1 MDGDSSGKP
10 HLLVVKGT
18 FEQFGGAERDLLNN
32 LHAWQE
38 HFQITLTSLNIPPHA
53 RQQLDELGI
62 LYLTPARQWEKP
74 SGHWAEFRAKASRKA
89 SHLWW
94 VMLELTEQGLR
105 LQDAIAGSD
114 VVHIT
119 SGVGSLEFS
128 QLLKPQIPVHYH
140 CLEPHRG
147 LHENVL
153 HRNLDGS
160 PKQNLGLTRFL
171 LGKQRRFD
179 ISMTHDLAD
188 RPHSTISANSPWIQE
203 RIKTVYGIDSGVL
216 WPSVDLDVWSG
227 EAEEAEDYV
236 VAIGKASYAKGSLD
250 TIDMLS
256 GTSIALHHVG
266 GGSKLDLAE
275 MRAYADSK
283 NVELIIEP
291 KLSQKDLVALVRK
304 ARAVVSLARG
314 EPFGLTPI
322 EAQAAGTPALMVDE
336 GGYRFTV
343 KDGQSGRL
351 LPRGDWGA
359 WHTALNDASKMDNR
373 ANWSKDGKDGIK
385 ALGLTPNHQAKRL
398 AAIIATLLPDEEE

>member
-1 MDGDSSGKP
+1 
-10 HLLVVKGT
+10 
-18 FEQFGGAERDLLNN
+18 
-32 LHAWQE
+32 
-38 HFQITLTSLNIPPHA
+38 
-53 RQQLDELGI
+53 
-62 LYLTPARQWEKP
+62 
-74 SGHWAEFRAKASRKA
+74 
-89 SHLWW
+89 
-94 VMLELTEQGLR
+94 MLELTEQGLR

-128 QLLKPQIPVHYH
+128 QLLKPIIPVHYH

-147 LHENVL
+147 VHEDVL

-160 PKQNLGLTRFL
+160 PKQNLSLTRFL
-171 LGKQRRFD
+171 LGKQRRLD
-179 ISMTHDLAD
+179 ISMTHDLVD
-188 RPHSTISANSPWIQE
+188 RPHAAISANSPWIQE

-227 EAEEAEDYV
+227 DTEEAEDYV

-256 GTSIALHHVG
+256 GTSIALNHVG

-283 NVELIIEP
+283 KVELIIEP

-343 KDGQSGRL
+343 KDGESGRL
-351 LPRGDWGA
+351 IPRGDWEA
-359 WHTALNDASKMDNR
+359 WHSALNDASKMDSR
-373 ANWSKDGKDGIK
+373 MAWSKAGKDGIK

-398 AAIIATLLPDEEE
+398 AEIIAALLPDEEE

>member
-1 MDGDSSGKP
+1 VDGDSNVKP

-38 HFQITLTSLNIPPHA
+38 HFQITLASLNIPPNA
-53 RQQLDELGI
+53 RQQLDELDI
-62 LYLTPARQWEKP
+62 LYLTPAKEWTKP
-74 SGHWAEFRAKASRKA
+74 VGRWAEFRAKASRQTC
-89 SHLWW
+89 HIWW

-147 LHENVL
+147 LHEDVL
-153 HRNLDGS
+153 HRNLDGT
-160 PKQNLGLTRFL
+160 PKQNLSLTRFL
-171 LGKQRRFD
+171 LGKQRRLD

-188 RPHSTISANSPWIQE
+188 RPHSVISANSPWIQE

-216 WPSVDLDVWSG
+216 WPSVDLSIWSG
-227 EAEEAEDYV
+227 ETGESEDYV
-236 VAIGKASYAKGSLD
+236 VSIGKASYAKGTLD
-250 TIDMLS
+250 TIEMLAD
-256 GTSIALHHVG
+256 TNLALHHVG
-266 GGSKLDLAE
+266 GGSKQDLAE
-275 MRAYADSK
+275 MRAYADAK
-283 NVELIIEP
+283 KVELVIEP
-291 KLSQKDLVALVRK
+291 KLSQADLIALVRK

-322 EAQAAGTPALMVDE
+322 EAQAAGTPAIMIDD

-343 KDGQSGRL
+343 KDGESGRL
-351 LPRGDWGA
+351 LPRGDWQA
-359 WHTALNDASKMDNR
+359 WHAALNDASEMKTRTD
-373 ANWSKDGKDGIK
+373 WSNAGKSGIK
-385 ALGLTPNHQAKRL
+385 SLGLTPSHQAKRL
-398 AAIIATLLPDEEE
+398 AKIIASLLPDEEE